1 MDTTVMIEEH
11 PQIKELMAKRP
22 IVWQNP
28 DYGKRADLPLTRADI
43 FDAVARWERF
53 APFLAVAFPET
64 AAMNGIIESPL
75 LPLEQMKPAWEAI
88 NHQSLAGQLYLK
100 ADSQLPISGSIKSRG
115 WIYEV
120 LMFAE
125 QVAMAHTDLT

>member
-43 FDAVARWERF
+43 FDAGRTLGTFRTIF
-53 APFLAVAFPET
+53 GRCFSR
-64 AAMNGIIESPL
+64 NGS
-75 LPLEQMKPAWEAI
+75 
-88 NHQSLAGQLYLK
+88 
-100 ADSQLPISGSIKSRG
+100 
-115 WIYEV
+115 YE
-120 LMFAE
+120 
-125 QVAMAHTDLT
+125 

>member
-43 FDAVARWERF
+43 FDRCFSR
-53 APFLAVAFPET
+53 
-64 AAMNGIIESPL
+64 NGS
-75 LPLEQMKPAWEAI
+75 
-88 NHQSLAGQLYLK
+88 
-100 ADSQLPISGSIKSRG
+100 
-115 WIYEV
+115 YEW
-120 LMFAE
+120 
-125 QVAMAHTDLT
+125 DY